1 MVPNLHEIRGD
12 HLYLKNT
19 AKKWEM
25 TVDLALELE
34 NLVDF
39 LKKIF
44 PKIGVQSVEIKEEVV
59 PKLHQIIVMSTGIR

>member
-1 MVPNLHEIRGD
+1 M
-12 HLYLKNT
+12 
-19 AKKWEM
+19 
-25 TVDLALELE
+25 DLALELE

-59 PKLHQIIVMSTGIR
+59 PKLHHIMVDHYMEDSDQKMGR